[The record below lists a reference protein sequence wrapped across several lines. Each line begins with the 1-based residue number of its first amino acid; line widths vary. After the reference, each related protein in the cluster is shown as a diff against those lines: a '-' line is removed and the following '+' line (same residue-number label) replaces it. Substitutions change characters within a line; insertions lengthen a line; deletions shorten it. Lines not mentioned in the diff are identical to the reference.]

1 MASVAIPQ
9 PSERVKDAV
18 AQHRVRWTGIV
29 FAAVLV
35 SEIVLGLQ
43 PRNPLDLADPWV
55 AAGTAAIVLGLLIRT
70 WAAGAL
76 VKKKRL
82 ISEGPY
88 ALVRHPLYL
97 GSILL
102 MLGFTLLTGMWW
114 NLIVAG
120 LTALVS
126 FGGAIRGE
134 ERFLAGKFG
143 EKWTSYA
150 AQCGR
155 LLPRGIAGS
164 CIVAWNRKRWLKNRE
179 FNAWLGAVAGWLGLL
194 TWHWLSAGHLW

>member
-9 PSERVKDAV
+9 PTPRVKDVV
-18 AQHRVRWTGIV
+18 AAQRVRWTGIV
-29 FAAVLV
+29 FSAAIV
-35 SEIVLGLQ
+35 SQIALGLR
-43 PRNPLDLADPWV
+43 PCNPLDLANPWV
-55 AAGTAAIVLGLLIRT
+55 AAGSLAILLGLLIRT
-70 WAAGAL
+70 WAAGSL

-114 NLIVAG
+114 NVLLAG
-120 LTALVS
+120 LTAAVT
-126 FGGAIRGE
+126 FGGAIHGE
-134 ERFLAGKFG
+134 ERFLAAKFG
-143 EKWTSYA
+143 DKWTTYA
-150 AQCGR
+150 QRCGR

-164 CIVAWNRKRWLKNRE
+164 FIVPWHRKRWLKNRE
-179 FNAWLGAVAGWLGLL
+179 FNAWLGALAGWLGFVAWFYL
-194 TWHWLSAGHLW
+194 GR